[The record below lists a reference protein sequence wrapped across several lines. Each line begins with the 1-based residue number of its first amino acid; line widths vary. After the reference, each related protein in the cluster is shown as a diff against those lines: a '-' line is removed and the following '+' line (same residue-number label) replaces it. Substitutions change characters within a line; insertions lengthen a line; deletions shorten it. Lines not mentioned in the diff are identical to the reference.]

1 MTLNIWRV
9 TDGKSGHDSQSAGL
23 CKAIADLSSSTQFDL
38 TANSLTSCL
47 KSFISQK
54 FPDGNRLPDPD
65 IIIGAGHGTHLTM
78 LSAKRVRKGKI
89 VVIMKPSLPLN
100 FFDICVIP
108 KHDAPPKKKN
118 VIETNGALNTLEF
131 NNNKSKNLGLILIGG
146 PSKHYEWN
154 NKLIISQIDAV
165 VSRRKEMNWTISD
178 SPRTPKNMM
187 SKILASNYKNV
198 DILDFNN
205 NPNKNIKKLIF
216 LAKDIWISPDSISM
230 IYESLTSG
238 ASVGL
243 FEMLKKR
250 KSRIY
255 TSVDNLIIENHVTT
269 FSTWEKTNALQTNNL
284 NLSESKR
291 CASII
296 LERLL

>member
-1 MTLNIWRV
+1 
-9 TDGKSGHDSQSAGL
+9 
-23 CKAIADLSSSTQFDL
+23 
-38 TANSLTSCL
+38 
-47 KSFISQK
+47 
-54 FPDGNRLPDPD
+54 
-65 IIIGAGHGTHLTM
+65 M

-154 NKLIISQIDAV
+154 SKLIISQIDAV
-165 VSRRKEMNWTISD
+165 VSRCKEINWTISD

-205 NPNKNIKKLIF
+205 SPNKNIRKLIF
-216 LAKDIWISPDSISM
+216 MAKDIWVSPDSVSM

-250 KSRIY
+250 KNRIY
-255 TSVDNLIIENHVTT
+255 TSVDNLITENHVTT
-269 FSTWEKTNALQTNNL
+269 FSAWGKTNALQTNNL

>member
-54 FPDGNRLPDPD
+54 FADGNRLPDPD

-146 PSKHYEWN
+146 PSKHYKWDS
-154 NKLIISQIDAV
+154 KLIISQIGTV
-165 VSRRKEMNWTISD
+165 VSRCKEINWTISS

-205 NPNKNIKKLIF
+205 SFNKNIRKLIF
-216 LAKDIWISPDSISM
+216 MAKNIWVSPDSISM

-238 ASVGL
+238 ASIGL

-250 KSRIY
+250 KNRIY

-269 FSTWEKTNALQTNNL
+269 FGAWEKTNVLQTNNL

-296 LERLL
+296 LEKLL

>member
-178 SPRTPKNMM
+178 SPRTPKNIM

-205 NPNKNIKKLIF
+205 SPNKNI
-216 LAKDIWISPDSISM
+216 
-230 IYESLTSG
+230 
-238 ASVGL
+238 
-243 FEMLKKR
+243 
-250 KSRIY
+250 
-255 TSVDNLIIENHVTT
+255 
-269 FSTWEKTNALQTNNL
+269 NN
-284 NLSESKR
+284 E
-291 CASII
+291 
-296 LERLL
+296 